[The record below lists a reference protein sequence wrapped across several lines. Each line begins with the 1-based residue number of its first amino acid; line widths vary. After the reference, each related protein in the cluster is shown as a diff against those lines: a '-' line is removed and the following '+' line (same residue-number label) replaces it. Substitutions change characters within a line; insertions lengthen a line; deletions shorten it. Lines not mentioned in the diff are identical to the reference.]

1 MEKKTGIGLGMVIVI
16 LFAAVLLFQGI
27 KFSTTTVTNNSSS
40 FTTSEGVFHQWTIAW
55 NVTMDSATPV
65 EITPAAVITV
75 LSTNVTFRNILDGSR
90 LFFYNT
96 LSFSG
101 PADPPTASI
110 NGVYNTFVNGT
121 FQTPPQV
128 VVVGQDGSIVWRITV
143 AQTPKSGVASSINFI
158 TMSPNGLYIIASTQL
173 QVGAG
178 PITHRLILL
187 MGS

>member
-1 MEKKTGIGLGMVIVI
+1 MEKKTGVGLGMVIVI

-55 NVTMDSATPV
+55 NVTMDAATPV

-75 LSTNVTFRNILDGSR
+75 LGTNVTFRNILDGSR

-96 LSFSG
+96 F
-101 PADPPTASI
+101 I
-110 NGVYNTFVNGT
+110 NGT

-158 TMSPNGLYIIASTQL
+158 MISPNGLFIIASTQL

-187 MGS
+187 MRS